1 MIPAQNI
8 VAWSN
13 VVPWAD
19 QRQVE
24 QDLII
29 SRALVEIFSDAMLRD
44 ELRFRGGTA
53 LNKLHF
59 PASLRYS
66 EDIDVVRTSAGPIGP
81 ILDQLRV
88 VLEPWLGRA
97 QFDQSPV
104 APKFRFRVDA
114 EDGSGVPIRLKI
126 EINTREI
133 EAFDVPAA
141 LPLRVANPWFSG
153 EASIPTY
160 SREEMLATKLR
171 ALLQRDKGRDLYDLA
186 HALEVFEA
194 LDADR
199 IVELFGRYLDL
210 SGQAISRAQAQERMF
225 AKLANPRFLLDMRP
239 LLRAAQVEALTEES
253 TAESFRRVFTTLVDR
268 LPDEPWVRTPAMK
281 ERFGIAW

>member
-1 MIPAQNI
+1 MIPPQNI

-29 SRALVEIFSDAMLRD
+29 GRALVEIFSDDMLYAAVRV
-44 ELRFRGGTA
+44 RGGPA

-59 PASLRYS
+59 PKPMRYS
-66 EDIDVVRTSAGPIGP
+66 EDIDLVRTSGGPIGP
-81 ILDQLRV
+81 ILDRLRV

-97 QFDQSPV
+97 RFDQSPV

-114 EDGSGVPIRLKI
+114 EDGSGVPIRLKV

-133 EAFDVPAA
+133 QAFDGPAS
-141 LPLRVANPWFSG
+141 LPLKIDNPWFSG
-153 EASIPTY
+153 EAAISTF

-171 ALLQRDKGRDLYDLA
+171 ALLQRDQGRDLYDLA
-186 HALEVFEA
+186 HALEVFEN
-194 LDADR
+194 LDIAR
-199 IVELFGRYLDL
+199 MVGMFGQYLDL
-210 SGQAISRAQAQERMF
+210 SGQTISRAQAQERMF
-225 AKLANPRFLLDMRP
+225 AKLANPRFLLDLRP
-239 LLRAAQVEALTEES
+239 LLPAAQAEALTEE
-253 TAESFRRVFTTLVDR
+253 TTTDSFRRLFTMLIDR
-268 LPDEPWVRTPAMK
+268 LPGEPWGRTQAMK
-281 ERFGIAW
+281 ERFGISW